1 MAVAVAVADLAAADV
16 AVTAMI
22 AGADAAAAGRRASS
36 DGAGQSADSAFG
48 FFSAP
53 DIDPAA
59 RWR

>member
-1 MAVAVAVADLAAADV
+1 VADLAAADV